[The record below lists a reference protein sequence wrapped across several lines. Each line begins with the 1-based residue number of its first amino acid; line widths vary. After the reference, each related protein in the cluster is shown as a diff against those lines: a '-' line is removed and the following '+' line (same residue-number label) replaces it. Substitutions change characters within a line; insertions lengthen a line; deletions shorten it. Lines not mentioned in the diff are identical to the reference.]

1 MYKPNECEYMKKIE
15 AVYGAVGQRIRYIR
29 EVLGITQE
37 TLAKKVGL
45 TRVSINNI
53 ENGNQRITLHTIE
66 NVANALNT
74 TPKHMLKGLWT

>member
-1 MYKPNECEYMKKIE
+1 MKKIE

-37 TLAKKVGL
+37 TLGKKVGL

-74 TPKHMLKGLWT
+74 TPRHMLKGLWT